1 MTPADDRPADKKALA
16 QGLITYILWG
26 FTALYWPLIKQAG
39 ALELLANRVLWSLVL
54 VAIMLVVLRKPWAWL
69 KSLRYL
75 WPRLLGASVFIA
87 LNWLT
92 YIWAVNNGHVAE
104 SSLGYFLNPLL
115 NVVLGMI
122 VFGERP
128 AKQSLVGIGFA
139 AVGVAVIAVVM
150 TRTIWV
156 ALVLASSFAIYGV
169 FKKRAV
175 LGALEGLAVESGV
188 LLPFALGYLIWL
200 GPEQHLGTGVAPT
213 LLLIGAG
220 VITAGPLW
228 MFAMAAPKIPLGT
241 LGMMQFIS
249 PTLQL
254 LIGIFV
260 LHQQVPPL
268 YFVGL
273 ALVWVGLGFYLTGSL
288 RNTRRAALVAG
299 QLPD

>member
-1 MTPADDRPADKKALA
+1 MTPTDDRIADRRATA
-16 QGLITYILWG
+16 QGLTTYILWG

-39 ALELLANRVLWSLVL
+39 ALELLANRVVWSLVL
-54 VAIMLVVLRKPWAWL
+54 VIVMLLVLKRPWGWL
-69 KSLRYL
+69 KTLRFI
-75 WPRLLGASVFIA
+75 WPRLLAASVFIA

-92 YIWAVNNGHVAE
+92 YIWAVNAGHVAE
-104 SSLGYFLNPLL
+104 ASLGYFLNPLL

-128 AKQSLVGIGFA
+128 SRQSLVGIGFA

-150 TRTIWV
+150 TKTIWV
-156 ALVLASSFAIYGV
+156 ALVLATSFAVYGV

-188 LLPFALGYLIWL
+188 LTPIALGYILWL
-200 GPEQHLGTGVAPT
+200 GPSQHLGTGVGPT

-228 MFAMAAPKIPLGT
+228 LFAIAAPRIPLGT

-249 PTLQL
+249 PTIQL
-254 LIGIFV
+254 LTGIFV
-260 LHQQVPPL
+260 LGQRVPPL
-268 YFVGL
+268 YWVGL
-273 ALVWVGLGFYLTGSL
+273 GLVWVGLGFYLTGSL

-299 QLPD
+299 EEI

>member
-1 MTPADDRPADKKALA
+1 VTPTDDRIADRRATA
-16 QGLITYILWG
+16 QGLTTYILWG

-39 ALELLANRVLWSLVL
+39 ALELLANRVVWSLVL
-54 VAIMLVVLRKPWAWL
+54 VIVMLLVLKRPWGWL
-69 KSLRYL
+69 KTLRFI
-75 WPRLLGASVFIA
+75 WPRLLAASVFIA

-92 YIWAVNNGHVAE
+92 YIWAVNAGHVAE
-104 SSLGYFLNPLL
+104 ASLGYFLNPLL

-128 AKQSLVGIGFA
+128 SRQSLVGIGFA

-150 TRTIWV
+150 TKTIWV
-156 ALVLASSFAIYGV
+156 ALVLATSFAVYGV

-188 LLPFALGYLIWL
+188 LTPIALGYILWL
-200 GPEQHLGTGVAPT
+200 GPSQHLGTGVGPT

-228 MFAMAAPKIPLGT
+228 LFAIAAPRIPLGT

-249 PTLQL
+249 PTIQL
-254 LIGIFV
+254 LTGIFV
-260 LHQQVPPL
+260 LGQRVPPL
-268 YFVGL
+268 YWVGL
-273 ALVWVGLGFYLTGSL
+273 GLVWVGLGFYLTGSL

-299 QLPD
+299 EEI

>member
-1 MTPADDRPADKKALA
+1 VKPTDEGGTDRKATA

-39 ALELLANRVLWSLVL
+39 ALELLANRIVWSLVL
-54 VAIMLVVLRKPWAWL
+54 VVIMLVVLRRPWTWL
-69 KSLRYL
+69 KSLRFL

-104 SSLGYFLNPLL
+104 ASLGYFLNPLL
-115 NVVLGMI
+115 NVILGMI

-128 AKQSLVGIGFA
+128 ARQSLVGIGFA
-139 AVGVAVIAVVM
+139 AIGVAVIAVVM
-150 TRTIWV
+150 TKTIWV
-156 ALVLASSFAIYGV
+156 ALVLATSFAIYGV

-175 LGALEGLAVESGV
+175 LGALEGLAVESG
-188 LLPFALGYLIWL
+188 LLVPIALGYLIWL
-200 GPEQHLGTGVAPT
+200 GPSQHLGTGVAPT

-228 MFAMAAPKIPLGT
+228 LFAIAAPRIPLGT

-249 PTLQL
+249 PTIQL
-254 LIGIFV
+254 MTGIFV

-288 RNTRRAALVAG
+288 RNTRRLALVAG
-299 QLPD
+299 EDV